1 MKPILITTC
10 LFFILINGYS
20 QETQTTKN
28 LAAKFVSY
36 YNADQADSLYS
47 LCSDEVKKSLP
58 ASSVPAIIS
67 QLKNQLGKLLSTEFT
82 SADKG
87 ITTYICPFE
96 KSGPVLYL
104 HFDQNNK
111 LAGFYVNVDKRQQI
125 PLKDTEQLVTITTT
139 SSELKG
145 TLSVPKVS
153 VKIPV
158 VLLIAGS
165 GPTDRNGNSS
175 LIKGKSNYFLKISDE
190 LYANK
195 IAVLRYDKRGIGQS
209 TTTESEINTKFEDMV
224 DDAAALIKFL
234 KKDSR
239 FSKVIV
245 AGHSEGSLI
254 GMLASEREKA
264 DGFIS
269 LAGAGFPI
277 TEIIKSQYKE
287 VLSADDYKSASA
299 VLDTIEAGKPVRQQ
313 LKNGLEIQFRSSIL
327 PYLNSWM
334 KYNPQTVVSKLT
346 MPVLIVQG
354 THDIQVNVENA
365 RQLKKANPGAKLVLI
380 EGMSHI
386 LKEGPVDRQ
395 LNIATYSND
404 DLALHPKLVPELEQF
419 INGIK

>member
-1 MKPILITTC
+1 MKPILLTTC

-20 QETQTTKN
+20 QETQTTKE
-28 LAAKFVSY
+28 LAAKFVRY

-58 ASSVPAIIS
+58 ENKISPIIS
-67 QLKNQLGKLLSTEFT
+67 QLKSQLGKLLIGEFA
-82 SADKG
+82 SADQG

-104 HFDQNNK
+104 HLNQNNK
-111 LAGFYVNVDKRQQI
+111 VAGFYVNADNRQKV
-125 PLKDTEQLVTITTT
+125 PLKDTEQLVTINTA

-153 VKIPV
+153 SKIPV

-165 GPTDRNGNSS
+165 GPTDRNGNSN
-175 LIKGKSNYFLKISDE
+175 LMKGKPNYFLKISDE
-190 LYANK
+190 LYASN

-209 TTTESEINTKFEDMV
+209 TTTKSEIKYKFEDMV

-234 KKDSR
+234 RKDSR

-254 GMLASEREKA
+254 GMLASEREKP

-277 TEIIKSQYKE
+277 IELLKSQYKE
-287 VLSADDYKSASA
+287 VLSADDYKTTSA
-299 VLDTIEAGKPVRQQ
+299 VLDTIKAGKPVKQQ
-313 LKNGLEIQFRSSIL
+313 LKNGLEVQFRPSIR
-327 PYLNSWM
+327 PYLHSWM
-334 KYNPQTVVSKLT
+334 VYDPQIVLSKLT
-346 MPVLIVQG
+346 IPILLIQG
-354 THDIQVNVENA
+354 TNDIQVNVENA
-365 RQLKKANPGAKLVLI
+365 KQLKKAMPGAKLVLI
-380 EGMSHI
+380 DGMSHI
-386 LKEGPVDRQ
+386 LKEGPTDRQ
-395 LNIATYSND
+395 LNMATYSND
-404 DLALHPKLVPELEQF
+404 QLALHPKLVPELTQI
-419 INGIK
+419 INGI